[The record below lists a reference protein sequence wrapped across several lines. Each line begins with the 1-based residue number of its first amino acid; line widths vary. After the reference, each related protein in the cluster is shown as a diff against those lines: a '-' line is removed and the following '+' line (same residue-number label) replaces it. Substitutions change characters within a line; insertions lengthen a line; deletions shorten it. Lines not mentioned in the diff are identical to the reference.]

1 MGIRIKCGHKGKQT
15 AERQGPEAGILTVW
29 SDSIRVSISY
39 QKINLEAA
47 QRKKVN
53 KRVLKELLPIHCTEK
68 KNLSQLPRFPFFT
81 ILLQSWGSE
90 CSQEVVLT
98 RQLQLRKRGGGG
110 LRGQD
115 RRGAGTLG
123 REDCTGEAKT
133 FTPCHACSPP
143 HFPLLNVEGSCQA
156 LGVCVGCSFAGGRKK

>member
-29 SDSIRVSISY
+29 SDSIRVSIAY

-68 KNLSQLPRFPFFT
+68 KKSFAAFRISIFYHLIAKL
-81 ILLQSWGSE
+81 
-90 CSQEVVLT
+90 
-98 RQLQLRKRGGGG
+98 G
-110 LRGQD
+110 LRMLV
-115 RRGAGTLG
+115 RGCA
-123 REDCTGEAKT
+123 D
-133 FTPCHACSPP
+133 
-143 HFPLLNVEGSCQA
+143 
-156 LGVCVGCSFAGGRKK
+156 